1 MAAYSIIIMFIGL
14 GIALYFSYKSL
25 RQPLAFKEPEKVPS
39 LYERYLAEGYA
50 LSEAI
55 VKNRKVSMEA
65 IIQACDALDEWDQ
78 RIYRI
83 TKLTLVKG

>member
-1 MAAYSIIIMFIGL
+1 METASIIIMFIGL

-25 RQPLAFKEPEKVPS
+25 RQPLAFEEPEKIPT

-55 VKNRKVSMEA
+55 VKSRKISMEA
-65 IIQACDALDEWDQ
+65 IVQACDALDEWDQ
-78 RIYRI
+78 RVYRI

>member
-1 MAAYSIIIMFIGL
+1 METASIIIMLIGL
-14 GIALYFSYKSL
+14 GAALYYSYKSL

-50 LSEAI
+50 LSENI
-55 VKNRKVSMEA
+55 VKKRKVSMEA
-65 IIQACDALDEWDQ
+65 VIQACDALDEWDQ
-78 RIYRI
+78 RVYRI